1 MLDYFFLLAF
11 CDVYYTETFWYHFFL
26 KSFINDANPP
36 LGFFFLPKA
45 ALADFA
51 LIKLFPSSDESPESS
66 ESDSDLESELES
78 DTESELELESESELD
93 SSSLLEGAFV
103 CDFSFD
109 LEVFSFTSGMP
120 LETRSD
126 NELKEG
132 RTFLGRS

>member
-1 MLDYFFLLAF
+1 M
-11 CDVYYTETFWYHFFL
+11 YYTETFWYHFFL

-109 LEVFSFTSGMP
+109 LEVFP
-120 LETRSD
+120 LHLGCLLKQDQIMNSKKD
-126 NELKEG
+126 ELFLEG
-132 RTFLGRS
+132 HEVY